1 MVSDSVTRVSL
12 NDTTP
17 EQLFKAM
24 AMVQNELSKATV
36 KGGKPKAAHAVSHTS
51 DMAN

>member
-1 MVSDSVTRVSL
+1 LKQFQPNFATKARKEIVSDSVTKVSL

-36 KGGKPKAAHAVSHTS
+36 KG
-51 DMAN
+51 